1 MYTYSHDLETGGLIL
16 EDSLSEFSKE
26 PRPVWAKELDLLG
39 FDKFW
44 KYDSNCPGPYL
55 WAEANFYWYR
65 GKKVAKT
72 NGGSLYEKP
81 EIELLK
87 DETGKEVLPEGAS
100 LLPVDMAAMVAK
112 NRLRLEALETLTV
125 KKIYDIYRKYEK
137 KKNWSCK
144 L

>member
-44 KYDSNCPGPYL
+44 KYDSNCPDPYL
-55 WAEANFYWYR
+55 WSEANFYWYR

-87 DETGKEVLPEGAS
+87 DETGKEVLPEGSS
-100 LLPVDMAAMVAK
+100 LLPVDIAAMVAK
-112 NRLRLEALETLTV
+112 NRLRL
-125 KKIYDIYRKYEK
+125 
-137 KKNWSCK
+137 
-144 L
+144 